1 MDLPDLSFIDEV
13 RALEVEAIDA
23 GRSTSEFTLA
33 PGSANFDFDV
43 GEGEEEAL
51 HGRPVDDVIE
61 LDERLKNLPRYIALA
76 KLAFQQRGLTYPF
89 EIDDSRQGLAVSLG
103 LKQFAS

>member
-33 PGSANFDFDV
+33 PGSANFDSDV
-43 GEGEEEAL
+43 GEGEDIRATGSRADCPRVASNAAATITEAA
-51 HGRPVDDVIE
+51 PV
-61 LDERLKNLPRYIALA
+61 R
-76 KLAFQQRGLTYPF
+76 
-89 EIDDSRQGLAVSLG
+89 
-103 LKQFAS
+103 